1 MNTTKKLKLGI
12 MASALL
18 VLTSC
23 DPFEP
28 EPDPTIN
35 YSNGVWMVNE
45 GGFGQNNGSISVY
58 YNGARYSDPFFEA
71 NGTTAGDILQR
82 VIRSGSLFVAVNNGG
97 NKVSVGNSSTMKVQY
112 EITGLDYPRDVV
124 VNGDFLYI
132 AQGAMN
138 GKVGK
143 YQLSNG
149 AWISDVVVG
158 NGPER
163 LLVVNNQLWVANS
176 GGWLTDNTISV
187 IDLTTFQL
195 TATLYTGDRPS
206 DLVYESQSGR
216 VFALGSGETLYDG
229 NWNVIGHTMA
239 TLSGFES
246 DLSSFGQIQVGVDGD
261 HPRFMDVLN
270 GEILVVNGGLDAYT
284 NTSDLICNDCISG
297 SFYSVDAD
305 ETGNVW
311 LTSVPDYVSN
321 SNVYQYNW
329 SNRTLKKSYQGG
341 IATHSVIVP

>member
-1 MNTTKKLKLGI
+1 MKKMKLGI
-12 MASALL
+12 MTAALF

-28 EPDPTIN
+28 APNPYVIYN
-35 YSNGVWMVNE
+35 NGVWMINE
-45 GGFGQNNGSISVY
+45 GGFGQNNGSITVY
-58 YNGARYSDPFFEA
+58 SGGVRYADPFLEVNGAP
-71 NGTTAGDILQR
+71 AGDILQR
-82 VIRSGSLFVAVNNGG
+82 VVKEGNVYITVNNGG
-97 NKVSVGNSSTMKVQY
+97 NKVVVGDASSLKVKY
-112 EITGLDYPRDVV
+112 EIVALDYPRDVAV
-124 VNGDFLYI
+124 SGDFLYI
-132 AQGAMN
+132 AQGAMG

-143 YQLSNG
+143 YNLSNG
-149 AWISDVVVG
+149 AWVSDVAVG

-163 LLVVNNQLWVANS
+163 LLEVNNQLWVANS

-187 IDLTTFQL
+187 IDLTTFQV

-206 DLVYESQSGR
+206 DLVYEAQSGR

-284 NTSDLICNDCISG
+284 NTSDLICEDCITG

-305 ETGNVW
+305 EAGNVW

-321 SNVYQYNW
+321 SNVYQFNW
-329 SNRTLKKSYQGG
+329 SNRSLKKSYQGG
-341 IATHSVIVP
+341 IATQSVIVP